1 MKKTIFYL
9 MAIAFGVTV
18 VTSCQ
23 DKSETVA
30 AADETAQPANFIDSL
45 SYYMGLAHADYVAAS
60 LKMYPKEVVDKID
73 INKFMAGFATALDV
87 EKERV
92 ALEYGLNHGISFW
105 QQNQVLKNAGLP
117 VDNDILLAGF
127 AEGLKADTIAEKTEI
142 MESAEILDKL
152 MYMVNSKI
160 IEYQHRMSQE
170 KDAARTASMQS
181 NKEAGATYV
190 AEQLKADP
198 ELKVSDTG
206 LIYKMV
212 AAGTGATPKS
222 GKTVKVKY
230 TGSFV
235 DGEVF
240 DSSEGQPVEFY
251 VDGVVPGFREA
262 LLMMKKGGKMHII
275 VPDNLAYGN
284 NAPPM
289 IGPGQT
295 LVFDIE
301 LVDVEE

>member
-18 VTSCQ
+18 ATSCQ

-30 AADETAQPANFIDSL
+30 VTDETVQPANFIDSL

-60 LKMYPKEVVDKID
+60 LKMYPKSVADKID
-73 INKFMAGFATALDV
+73 INKFMAGFATVLDV

-105 QQNQVLKNAGLP
+105 QQNQVLKNAGLQ

-127 AEGLKADTIAEKTEI
+127 AEGLKADTIADKTEI
-142 MESAEILDKL
+142 QKSAEILDKL

-160 IEYQHRMSQE
+160 IEYQHRVSQE

-206 LIYKMV
+206 LVYKMV
-212 AAGTGATPKS
+212 TAGTGAAPKS
-222 GKTVKVKY
+222 GKTVKVNY

-284 NAPPM
+284 DAPPM